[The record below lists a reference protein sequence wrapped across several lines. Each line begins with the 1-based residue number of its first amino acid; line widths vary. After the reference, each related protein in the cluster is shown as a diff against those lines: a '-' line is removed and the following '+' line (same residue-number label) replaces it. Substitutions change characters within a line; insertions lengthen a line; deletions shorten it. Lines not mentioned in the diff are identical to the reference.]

1 MTKTLISLIICVLI
15 AQLHAQNGFYKHL
28 KGKIG
33 KYPITMDL
41 TKTNKGL
48 ATDIILIG
56 AYSYDNAEGLMLI
69 NGQLKGDSLV
79 FFEKY
84 NMDETGR
91 FALKQVDE
99 SSFVGTWTNKRT
111 KKVLKV
117 TLNEDYTEGSV
128 RFDYKAKCDSTDF
141 FKIAKDSLGKPR
153 LKIKWDGK
161 IISSLNLLFE
171 RRYLIPKN
179 VSKSLNDS
187 IFNIESSI
195 GFDKVRAEPISID
208 DLFPI
213 EKSYFEDTSI
223 EAFMENYKKD
233 WQKDTIRELR
243 EYFFYEQPD
252 SRTTYVLCNDGHFL
266 TIAYFIPLKKYGNH
280 IRTYVFTIDNKSGKI
295 LRGLEDFLKKEQ
307 NLREDIEKDVRK
319 AFGVSKPEDEDT
331 DESSEVYFPYMRYT
345 NPIGYGDIGITS
357 KGIFL
362 AGYKRYFGHLPW
374 VLNWSTIKLKVQ
386 PAFYDS
392 LKIK

>member
-1 MTKTLISLIICVLI
+1 MTKTLIFLITCVFI
-15 AQLHAQNGFYKHL
+15 AQLNAQNGFYKHL

-41 TKTNKGL
+41 TQTDKGL
-48 ATDIILIG
+48 ATDVILIG

-99 SSFVGTWTNKRT
+99 SSFVGTWTNGRT

-128 RFDYKAKCDSTDF
+128 RFDYKAKRDSTDF
-141 FKIAKDSLGKPR
+141 FKIAKDSLGKHR

-187 IFNIESSI
+187 IFQIESSI
-195 GFDKVRAEPISID
+195 GFEEVRTEPISVD

-213 EKSYFEDTSI
+213 EKSYFEDTWT
-223 EAFMENYKKD
+223 EAFMENYKND

-252 SRTTYVLCNDGHFL
+252 SRTTYVLGNDGHFL

-280 IRTYVFTIDNKSGKI
+280 IRTYVFTIDIKSGKI
-295 LRGLEDFLKKEQ
+295 LRGLEDFLKKG
-307 NLREDIEKDVRK
+307 LTLKEDIEKDVRK
-319 AFGVSKPEDEDT
+319 AFGVSKPEDENT
-331 DESSEVYFPYMRYT
+331 DESSEAYFPYMRYT
-345 NPIGYGDIGITS
+345 NPSGYGDIGITS

-374 VLNWSTIKLKVQ
+374 VINWSTIKLKVE
-386 PAFYDS
+386 PVFYDR